1 MDSKDEEYAD
11 WCLTNNW
18 FDKKRINE
26 GDYSAGYYVCGED
39 LYDNEWRE
47 WIESETRK
55 RQLLAPH

>member
-18 FDKKRINE
+18 FDKERVNK

-47 WIESETRK
+47 WIESETRE
-55 RQLLAPH
+55 R